1 MTVRL
6 STGLRNAMAGATGF
20 AGALETGVI
29 YVYTGSQPATA
40 DAAVTGTLLGTI
52 TKDGNAW
59 AAGSATNGLEFAAAA
74 NGAIAK
80 EPAHVWKMTGV
91 AAGTAGW
98 FRFVGNAADAGGTST
113 ALARLDGSVG
123 TANADLNMANVTVAV
138 GTPITIDTFS
148 YTVSAT

>member
-1 MTVRL
+1 
-6 STGLRNAMAGATGF
+6 
-20 AGALETGVI
+20 
-29 YVYTGSQPATA
+29 
-40 DAAVTGTLLGTI
+40 
-52 TKDGNAW
+52 
-59 AAGSATNGLEFAAAA
+59 LEFAAAA

-98 FRFVGNAADAGGTST
+98 FRFVGNGADAGGTST